1 MKVINYIKKLIN
13 NKSSESSKRFVAL
26 LVTILVYYVT
36 IWYANKDNI
45 VLILGELLTF
55 ILVLFGVASWETI
68 KKR

>member
-1 MKVINYIKKLIN
+1 MKAFNYIKKLIN

-26 LVTILVYYVT
+26 SVTILVYYVA
-36 IWYANKDNI
+36 IRYANKDNI

>member
-1 MKVINYIKKLIN
+1 MKVFNYIKKLIN
-13 NKSSESSKRFVAL
+13 NKSSESSKRFVSL
-26 LVTILVYYVT
+26 SVTLLVYYVT
-36 IWYANKDNI
+36 IRYANKDNI